1 MLTYYCCG
9 CRAQY
14 LAQPKRCPRCKGR
27 AFAGVHDDAPTAH
40 LLNDDGAA
48 AFTLQT
54 ENLDDELRAAFE
66 ASERFRLAAIS
77 GRPVAPEPANVP
89 APSFAPNAPP
99 GLQDFP
105 FCEAEAPG
113 GDGLC
118 SYREGH
124 ESVHSFELGAD
135 PGLLP
140 RLRGSPAVVLEGDDA
155 PATPRDM
162 PARGEAYD
170 PALSVNR
177 PEGER

>member
-77 GRPVAPEPANVP
+77 GRPAL
-89 APSFAPNAPP
+89 SAPP
-99 GLQDFP
+99 
-105 FCEAEAPG
+105 A
-113 GDGLC
+113 
-118 SYREGH
+118 
-124 ESVHSFELGAD
+124 V
-135 PGLLP
+135 
-140 RLRGSPAVVLEGDDA
+140 VVLEGDDA
-155 PATPRDM
+155 PPTPRDA